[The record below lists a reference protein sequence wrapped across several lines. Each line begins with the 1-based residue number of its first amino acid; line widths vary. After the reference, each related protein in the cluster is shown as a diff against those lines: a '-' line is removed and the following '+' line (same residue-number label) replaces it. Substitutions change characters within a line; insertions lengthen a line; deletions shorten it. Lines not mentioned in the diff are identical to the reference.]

1 MEWTEKKQSPH
12 FLCWL
17 AGTLT
22 DYQKGNL
29 LVCLTDAEWL
39 SGADGLQTCLEVRH
53 QVDAI
58 KEMQFNSEMI
68 FVINESV

>member
-1 MEWTEKKQSPH
+1 MDRKKKSAH

-29 LVCLTDAEWL
+29 LVCPTDTKWL
-39 SGADGLQTCLEVRH
+39 LGSDGLLTCLEVRH
-53 QVDAI
+53 YADAI
-58 KEMQFNSEMI
+58 MEMQFNSEM
-68 FVINESV
+68 S